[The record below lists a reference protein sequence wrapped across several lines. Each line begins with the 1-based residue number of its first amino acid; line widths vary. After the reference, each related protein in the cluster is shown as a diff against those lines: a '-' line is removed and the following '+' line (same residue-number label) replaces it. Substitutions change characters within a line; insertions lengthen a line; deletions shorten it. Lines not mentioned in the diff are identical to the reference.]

1 MRGVFMGSGPTFGT
15 LTLDLTSAMSNA
27 GSIFNSLSPVLMIAI
42 SIGLAFYVARF
53 VVGLIRR

>member
-1 MRGVFMGSGPTFGT
+1 MLFLVNPSLGT
-15 LTLDLTSAMSNA
+15 LTMDLNAAMTNA

-42 SIGLAFYVARF
+42 SIGLAFYVAKF

>member
-1 MRGVFMGSGPTFGT
+1 MLFFVGPSFGT
-15 LTLDLTSAMSNA
+15 LTMDLSTSMSNA